1 MLNGSKICFTNKSK
15 TYYRQTKNNVVG
27 MGNKLNDE
35 NLKKGLFVKKEHFK
49 LIIDYCKIN
58 NLKNPC
64 MLYEHKLNEILD
76 LESKLRNNKFKNEY
90 IRIVNQN
97 YEKIFKG
104 WWSEIINLNDIKY
117 YEK

>member
-1 MLNGSKICFTNKSK
+1 
-15 TYYRQTKNNVVG
+15 
-27 MGNKLNDE
+27 
-35 NLKKGLFVKKEHFK
+35 
-49 LIIDYCKIN
+49 
-58 NLKNPC
+58 
-64 MLYEHKLNEILD
+64 MLYEHKLNEIID